1 MMIVF
6 ALVLL
11 FHGIAHMV
19 GFVGSWQLASNV
31 PYKTTILAGNVDVGD
46 TGVRALGVIWLALAV
61 AFAVTAV
68 AAFARFSWWP
78 AAALLLSTISLL
90 MCVVEWPQ
98 AQAGAALNMG
108 LIIMMFSAMRFGWFD
123 LVTR

>member
-6 ALVLL
+6 ALILL

-19 GFVGSWQLASNV
+19 GFLGSWQLEASV

-46 TGVRALGVIWLALAV
+46 TGVRVLGVIWLALAI

-90 MCVVEWPQ
+90 MCVIEWPQ
-98 AQAGAALNMG
+98 AQAGAALNVA
-108 LIIMMFSAMRFGWFD
+108 LIMMMFSAMRFGWFD